1 MNKNRILKTLVSK
14 FENFS
19 SKSAFAELL
28 SSIDIGLPGHFI
40 PANKVNTKS
49 TVKNLVKTKFVL
61 VFYPTLW
68 KEDNQH

>member
-1 MNKNRILKTLVSK
+1 MNKNLILKTLVSK
-14 FENFS
+14 FEN

-40 PANKVNTKS
+40 PVNKVKTKS
-49 TVKNLVKTKFVL
+49 TVKNLVKTKFAL